1 MAVLLS
7 DAQATSLG
15 SEKYRIN
22 GVKGPYLRKSSDGA
36 GLFHNKLHRKPATSV
51 VGRNVK
57 GTFFDNFGEIRC
69 IIES

>member
-1 MAVLLS
+1 MAVYLL
-7 DAQATSLG
+7 
-15 SEKYRIN
+15 KN
-22 GVKGPYLRKSSDGA
+22 GAERLYKRARMSSDYPSIDD
-36 GLFHNKLHRKPATSV
+36 HNKLNRKPATSV